1 METVVSPPKRLLAP
15 LGCLFWVA
23 LAASAAVG
31 QSDDNTRAVHI
42 IDAPSAPDATELK
55 ADNPAGLSVQIL
67 PSAELA
73 LGATIAFQVTT
84 KKPGYLILV
93 DVDASGKLTQI
104 YPNQRSVMALG
115 ARESSNLIKPGRAVT
130 IPDSSNPYAGFTFV
144 AEPPVGVAMVVAVLS
159 DRPVQLLDLPDVPQ
173 TLAGQDE
180 ALRYLYG
187 VTHDL
192 RIVGSDNEDAL
203 EQATWSFDAKFY
215 VIK

>member
-1 METVVSPPKRLLAP
+1 MSPPKRRLAP
-15 LGCLFWVA
+15 IGCLISVV
-23 LAASAAVG
+23 LAAGAAVG
-31 QSDDNTRAVHI
+31 QSDESTRAAHI
-42 IDAPSAPDATELK
+42 IDAPSAPEATELK
-55 ADNPAGLSVQIL
+55 ADNTAGLSVQIL
-67 PSAELA
+67 PGAELA
-73 LGATIAFQVTT
+73 LGTTIAFQVTT

-159 DRPVQLLDLPDVPQ
+159 DHPVQLLDLPDVLQ

-192 RIVGSDNEDAL
+192 RIVGSDSGDAL